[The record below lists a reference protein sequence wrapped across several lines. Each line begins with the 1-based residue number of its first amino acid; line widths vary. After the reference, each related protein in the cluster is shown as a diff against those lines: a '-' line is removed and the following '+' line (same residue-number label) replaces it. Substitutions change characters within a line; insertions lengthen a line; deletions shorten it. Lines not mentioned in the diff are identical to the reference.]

1 MKQGHEMA
9 KKRKMR
15 NALDN
20 IWNLGYNLEAGKR
33 RESLGDTKS
42 DFEGQIHAEKR
53 AQRAISGS

>member
-1 MKQGHEMA
+1 
-9 KKRKMR
+9 MR
-15 NALDN
+15 NTLDN
-20 IWNLGYNLEAGKR
+20 IWNLGYNLEAGKQ